1 MKNSL
6 QIEPQVYQ
14 ELVDFYGQ
22 LFDMPPL
29 SAKIYAYLAFDFE
42 RKGLCFDE
50 LVETFCASKSSIS
63 SSINFLLNAE
73 LIKSLNKIDERK
85 RYFLINEGLFIN
97 IRFEEIV
104 TRMKREI
111 KILDQLSDFRRTR
124 VDNTEY
130 DKRYI
135 LYKSLLEKN
144 ITNIQETLDK
154 L

>member
-42 RKGLCFDE
+42 RKGLCFDD

-63 SSINFLLNAE
+63 ASINFLLNAE

-111 KILDQLSDFRRTR
+111 KILDQLSVFRKTL

-144 ITNIQETLDK
+144 IANIQETLDK

>member
-22 LFDMPPL
+22 LFNMPPL

-42 RKGLCFDE
+42 RKGLCFDD

-63 SSINFLLNAE
+63 ASINFLLNAE

-85 RYFLINEGLFIN
+85 RYFLINEGFIN

-111 KILDQLSDFRRTR
+111 KILDQLNNYRESQLESSQLSERYSIYRR
-124 VDNTEY
+124 
-130 DKRYI
+130 
-135 LYKSLLEKN
+135 LLEKN
-144 ITNIQETLDK
+144 IENIENTLNK

>member
-42 RKGLCFDE
+42 IKGLCFDE

-85 RYFLINEGLFIN
+85 RYFLINESFIN

-111 KILDQLSDFRRTR
+111 KILDQLSEFRRTQ
-124 VDNTEY
+124 VNNTEY
-130 DKRYI
+130 EKRYS

-144 ITNIQETLDK
+144 IANIQETLDK

>member
-85 RYFLINEGLFIN
+85 RYFLINESFIN

-104 TRMKREI
+104 MRMKREI
-111 KILDQLSDFRRTR
+111 KILDQLSEFRRTK
-124 VDNTEY
+124 VNNTEFE
-130 DKRYI
+130 KRYS

-144 ITNIQETLDK
+144 IANIQETLDK

>member
-29 SAKIYAYLAFDFE
+29 SSKIYAYLAFDFE
-42 RKGLCFDE
+42 RKGLCFDD

-63 SSINFLLNAE
+63 ASINFLLNAE

-85 RYFLINEGLFIN
+85 RYFLINESFIN

-111 KILDQLSDFRRTR
+111 KILDQLSVFRKTR
-124 VDNTEY
+124 VDNVEY

-144 ITNIQETLDK
+144 IANIQETLDK